1 MLRGKSGRGAQFAV
15 GSAVLTML
23 AAAST
28 GCSSG
33 GNSSG
38 SAPVSLSPS
47 SASSSSTAVMTS
59 PAPTTATTASV
70 APSTTPAPTTS
81 TPTTSASVSQ
91 SSGSYLKTLLPA
103 TATEA
108 MLGLGPTLPT
118 GWTAHPEDDQDSG
131 PTATA
136 PAPSLVSADSCD
148 YLIHSKTTQAGG
160 LDLAGGLSVA
170 SASEP
175 LGSGTE
181 PVGLAFYAYRPGDA
195 AKSLAQI
202 RQNLASTCDR
212 FRAIMIG
219 GVTVD
224 VTVSAT
230 PVSGL
235 GDEAL
240 LVKVTPQGAYVDQ
253 EDLLV
258 RHGDLM
264 LSLWS
269 INIYGSLPDLTPAAA
284 ALLRGGS

>member
-1 MLRGKSGRGAQFAV
+1 MRRGKSGRAAQFAV

-33 GNSSG
+33 GNGSS

-47 SASSSSTAVMTS
+47 SASSSSAPVATS
-59 PAPTTATTASV
+59 PVPTTATTAPV
-70 APSTTPAPTTS
+70 APPTTPAPTTS

-103 TATEA
+103 NAMEA

-118 GWTAHPEDDQDSG
+118 GWTAHPEKEQDSG

-136 PAPSLVSADSCD
+136 AAPSLVGAGDCD
-148 YLIHSKTTQAGG
+148 YLIHPKVAQAGG

-175 LGSGTE
+175 VGSGTE

-202 RQNLASTCDR
+202 RQNLTSTCDR
-212 FRAIMIG
+212 FSETSVG
-219 GVTVD
+219 SVTVD
-224 VTVSAT
+224 VVVSAT
-230 PVSGL
+230 AVSGL

-240 LVKVTPQGAYVDQ
+240 LVKVTPQGAYVGQ
-253 EDLLV
+253 ENLLV

-269 INIYGSLPDLTPAAA
+269 LNVYGDLPDLSPAAA
-284 ALLRGGS
+284 ALIRGAG